1 MEDLPCQEEGEGEEA
16 AEEASCS
23 SIVKLKVRCAEWQ
36 NETPD
41 TRKAGMLGKKSI

>member
-1 MEDLPCQEEGEGEEA
+1 MEDLPCLEEGEGEEA

-23 SIVKLKVRCAEWQ
+23 SIVELEVSCAEWQ

-41 TRKAGMLGKKSI
+41 TRKAGKLGRK